1 MASYLWKTIS
11 VLWLIWGLVHMLA
24 GVIIVPADTAAGFQA
39 IADAVDPAQL
49 ENVYH
54 PAVGGVLDQH
64 GYNLFWIG
72 LVTVICSV
80 MIWRE
85 NWTGVWLAALIGGLA
100 DVGYF
105 VFVDLPGYAQFMPG
119 TVMTIVSGS
128 AIILSIILWRR
139 RKNA

>member
-1 MASYLWKTIS
+1 M
-11 VLWLIWGLVHMLA
+11 LWLIWGLVHMLA